1 MKKALYI
8 LLAAV
13 MVIGLAACGGKN
25 DTPGGETGSGT
36 AEPTGTDAASDP
48 FDINGCVITRG
59 QNAGG
64 QMLSI
69 SRRIS
74 TTVARHCEKTM
85 MIRDDSAAV
94 TGAEILVGETN
105 RAETARAKAE
115 LEGKRSAF
123 VIRRYGNKLVIL
135 GTSDA
140 VTTVAA
146 EYFLDTLLPT
156 VAEKGRLM
164 LAADYAH
171 TEDVPAVQLLENGTF
186 RYTLVTSTAFQNSAT
201 MKCMQTVS
209 NAVKSL
215 TGKAP
220 VYAPDGKAADA
231 ARDAESREILIGAT
245 YYPQTATFTGKLLYN
260 EYGISMEGNKIV
272 IYGFSD
278 DAMEKATKLFVDLLN
293 TADRGSLTVPAT
305 LTLKET
311 DTAVKL
317 DLPAYPSLSQKIV
330 SLGLDSTMI
339 YVTDATEAAFLDYA
353 TALERA
359 GMKKYDENQLGT
371 SRFYTYTTAKAT
383 VTAGYNPATRTVR
396 IILDNTG
403 TRPVSAADNA
413 EVQKV
418 CEPTLTQFRPELL
431 GNETG
436 MSYIIRLED
445 GRFAV
450 IDGGINDDSD
460 VDRLYDTLCAQNV
473 RNGNPVIAAWF
484 LTHAH
489 GDHYDTFLRFTEK
502 YRGRFVL
509 ETAVWNLPP
518 KELASVDEWSR
529 NFITSTIGS
538 MAGTKVIYARTGQK
552 FRFGSVSIDVWHTPD
567 DLYPVFVS
575 SQNDASVI
583 LRMEI
588 GGQSVMFLADADAQ
602 IAAYMVER
610 YGAALRSDFM
620 QISHHGYSYSTA
632 MPPLFRAIDP
642 IVVLWPSSDEWYH
655 EFQTNR
661 GHNSDILP
669 GKGRVVEAIAATHG
683 TRTLTFPYTPV
694 PNTLPTYRD
703 GDLIYRA
710 DIAGAKYLSDLG
722 WEWVDDLNA
731 RHTVPRLSLVTRGGV
746 KGVLLEGT
754 AYSPMTVVCP
764 DLLANAPVWTL
775 TVQVSVDTLGDG
787 FGIWYNDGQPMEANS
802 PRCIYKLK
810 KAGTV
815 ALTLVNDRTAGVTR
829 IYLDGVLTE
838 TLTNTSGDNGRIM
851 LLSQNS
857 KVFISSLAVHAGDA
871 MKKA

>member
-13 MVIGLAACGGKN
+13 LVIGLAACGGKN
-25 DTPGGETGSGT
+25 DTPGGETGSST
-36 AEPTGTDAASDP
+36 AEPGTDVAADP

-74 TTVARHCEKTM
+74 TTVARHCGKTM
-85 MIRDDSAAV
+85 MIRDDSAPVA
-94 TGAEILVGETN
+94 GAEILIGETN

-115 LEGKRSAF
+115 LEGKSSAF

-135 GTSDA
+135 GTGDA

-146 EYFLDTLLPT
+146 EYFLDTLLPA
-156 VAEKGRLM
+156 VAEKGQLM

-171 TEDVPAVQLLENGTF
+171 AEDVPAVQLLENGTF
-186 RYTLVTSTAFQNSAT
+186 RYTLVTSAAFQNSAT

-209 NAVKSL
+209 NAVKAL
-215 TGKAP
+215 TGKTP

-245 YYPQTATFTGKLLYN
+245 YYPQTAAFTAKLRYN

-278 DAMEKATKLFVDLLN
+278 DSTEKATQLFVDLLN
-293 TADRGSLTVPAT
+293 TADRGNLTVPAT
-305 LTLKET
+305 LTMKET
-311 DTAVKL
+311 DSAVKL

-339 YVTDATEAAFLDYA
+339 YVTEATETAFLDYA
-353 TALERA
+353 AALERA

-371 SRFYTYTTAKAT
+371 SRFYTYTAAKAT

-413 EVQKV
+413 AVQKV

-431 GNETG
+431 ANETG
-436 MSYIIRLED
+436 LSYIIRLED
-445 GRFAV
+445 GRFAI
-450 IDGGINDDSD
+450 IDGGVNDYSD
-460 VDRLYDTLCAQNV
+460 IDRLYDTLCAQNV

-489 GDHYDTFLRFTEK
+489 ADHYDTFLRFTEK
-502 YRGRFVL
+502 YRGRFAL

-567 DLYPVFVS
+567 DLYPAFVNA
-575 SQNDASVI
+575 QNDASVI
-583 LRMEI
+583 YRMEI

-602 IAAYMVER
+602 IATYMVER

-642 IVVLWPSSDEWYH
+642 IVVLWPTSDEWYH

-683 TRTLTFPYTPV
+683 TRTLAFPYTPV

-710 DIAGAKYLSDLG
+710 DFAGAKYLSDLG

-746 KGVLLEGT
+746 RGILLEGT
-754 AYSPMTVVCP
+754 AYSPLTVVCP

-775 TVQVSVDTLGDG
+775 TVQLTADTLGDG

-829 IYLDGVLTE
+829 IYLDGVLAE
-838 TLTNTSGDNGRIM
+838 TLTNPSNVNGRIM

-857 KVFISSLAVHAGDA
+857 KVFLSSLAVHAGDA